1 MYFVFFFLYSKC
13 QDAVFK
19 FLKFYLFKF
28 CWFEVYIFHKKPKNE
43 VGILSRKTGTVYSQ
57 WQNGDG
63 NLSGINGD
71 SILSCKTEPVFSAAK
86 TETVFYVSGKTEM
99 VFSVANGDG
108 ILSGKTETVLSV
120 AKRKLNLGGKLK
132 VIFIKSS

>member
-1 MYFVFFFLYSKC
+1 
-13 QDAVFK
+13 
-19 FLKFYLFKF
+19 
-28 CWFEVYIFHKKPKNE
+28 
-43 VGILSRKTGTVYSQ
+43 
-57 WQNGDG
+57 
-63 NLSGINGD
+63 
-71 SILSCKTEPVFSAAK
+71 
-86 TETVFYVSGKTEM
+86 M